1 MTKIKKRRAVRPPRR
16 PGRDP
21 VRAQYEALP
30 YPTRDPAEEKR
41 RLITGSPSHMD
52 EVNHYVFAGRLDF
65 ARPFRALV
73 AGGGTGDAA
82 IMLAQ
87 QMAERMPKGEVVYL
101 DLSQAAHDVAQARA
115 ETRGLTNIAFHVGSL
130 LDIGRMDLGAFDYI
144 DCTGVLHHLGEPP
157 AGLDALAGALRDG
170 GGMGLMVYGTL
181 GRTGVYPMQAA
192 LRALTP
198 NDDATKQIGL
208 TRRLLTALPETNWLR
223 RNPDLSSLEAGDDA
237 GLFDLLLHSRDRAY
251 TVPEVAKFVSAA
263 GLTLV
268 SFIEP
273 ARYDPVTYLKDKTLR
288 ARAAKLAKL
297 DWLAAAALAEN
308 LCGNLKTHVFYV
320 AKGKTRAQ
328 ALARPTSAAVPILID
343 TDGPALARK
352 LSRGAAISAQFG
364 GLKLSFDVGEGA
376 ASILHHVDGRTNLA
390 AIKRAAGSKN
400 FDKRF
405 GAVYQ
410 ALNGLNLMLLRFPEN
425 A

>member
-1 MTKIKKRRAVRPPRR
+1 MSRTRKRRAARPPRR

-30 YPTRDPAEEKR
+30 YPTRDPAEEMR
-41 RLITGSPSHMD
+41 RLITGSPSHID

-65 ARPFRALV
+65 ADPFRALV

-101 DLSQAAHDVAQARA
+101 DLSQAARDVAQARA
-115 ETRGLTNIAFHVGSL
+115 EVRGLTNIDFHVGSL

-144 DCTGVLHHLGEPP
+144 DCTGVLHHLNDPS
-157 AGLDALAGALRDG
+157 AGLDALAGVLGDG

-192 LRALTP
+192 LRALAP
-198 NDDATKQIGL
+198 NDDAAKRIDL
-208 TRRLLTALPETNWLR
+208 TRGLLAALPETNWLR
-223 RNPDLSSLEAGDDA
+223 RNPDLSSLDAGDDA
-237 GLFDLLLHSRDRAY
+237 GLFDLLLHSQDRAY
-251 TVPEVAKFVSAA
+251 TVPEVAEFVGAA

-268 SFIEP
+268 SFVEP
-273 ARYDPVTYLKDKTLR
+273 ARYDPVTYLRDKTLR
-288 ARAAKLAKL
+288 ARAAKL

-328 ALARPTSAAVPILID
+328 ALARPSPAAVPILID

-352 LSRGAAISAQFG
+352 LSRGTTIGAQFG
-364 GLKLSFDVGEGA
+364 GLKLTFDVGGGA
-376 ASILHHVDGRTNLA
+376 ASVLEHVDGGTNLA
-390 AIKRAAGSKN
+390 AIRRAAGSKN

-405 GAVYQ
+405 GTVYRV
-410 ALNGLNLMLLRFPEN
+410 LNGLNLMLLRFPEN

>member
-1 MTKIKKRRAVRPPRR
+1 MSKTKKRRAAGPPRR

-41 RLITGSPSHMD
+41 RLITGSPSHVD

-65 ARPFRALV
+65 AQPFRALV

-101 DLSQAAHDVAQARA
+101 DLSQAAREVAQARA
-115 ETRGLTNIAFHVGSL
+115 EVRGLTNIAFHVGSL
-130 LDIGRMDLGAFDYI
+130 LEIGQMDLGAFDYI
-144 DCTGVLHHLGEPP
+144 DCTGVLHHLSDPP

-192 LRALTP
+192 LRALAP
-198 NDDATKQIGL
+198 HDDTAKQINL
-208 TRRLLTALPETNWLR
+208 TRGLLAALPETNWLG

-251 TVPEVAKFVSAA
+251 TVPEVAEFVSAA

-268 SFIEP
+268 SFVEP

-288 ARAAKLAKL
+288 GRAAKL

-320 AKGKTRAQ
+320 AKGKARAQ
-328 ALARPTSAAVPILID
+328 ALARPSPAAVPVLID

-352 LSRGAAISAQFG
+352 FSRGTTISAQFG
-364 GLKLSFDVGEGA
+364 GLKLSFDVGDGA
-376 ASILHHVDGRTNLA
+376 ASILQHVDGRANLA
-390 AIKRAAGSKN
+390 AIRRSAGSKN

-405 GAVYQ
+405 DAVYRV
-410 ALNGLNLMLLRFPEN
+410 LNGLNLMLLRFPEN